1 MAEKPVPR
9 RLLLALVGLA
19 VVLPIAAVVSFAL
32 GQVLGAMGDEAGP
45 QACSIVA
52 VVCFG
57 VWIVLLVCLVLAQAI
72 NALADADE
80 PPGPPD

>member
-9 RLLLALVGLA
+9 WLLLALVGLA

-45 QACSIVA
+45 RACTVVA
-52 VVCFG
+52 LVCFA
-57 VWIVLLVCLVLAQAI
+57 VWIVNLICLVLAQAI
-72 NALADADE
+72 NALADSDE
-80 PPGPPD
+80 PPTGPA